1 MTWSLIDIGEGYHR
15 GALNLTS
22 YHSQSFHP
30 VFSTYRPLISSP
42 SLKLGA
48 YQHYNQS
55 LYPIKSTVLKSH
67 EWNQPLDFYRGPV
80 Y

>member
-1 MTWSLIDIGEGYHR
+1 MTWSLIDIGDGYHR

-55 LYPIKSTVLKSH
+55 LCNKKYSPEISRVEPAT
-67 EWNQPLDFYRGPV
+67 
-80 Y
+80 